1 MKRED
6 FKQGERVGGGL
17 WARQRQH
24 RKSGK
29 ACLLAMAKLVY

>member
-17 WARQRQH
+17 WVGQRQH
-24 RKSGK
+24 RRSGK
-29 ACLLAMAKLVY
+29 ACLLAKAK